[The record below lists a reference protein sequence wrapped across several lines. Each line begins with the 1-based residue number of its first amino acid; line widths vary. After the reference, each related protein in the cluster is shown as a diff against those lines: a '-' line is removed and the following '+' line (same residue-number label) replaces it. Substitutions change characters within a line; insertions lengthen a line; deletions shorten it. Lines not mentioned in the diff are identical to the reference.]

1 MRKNISKTIV
11 LVMLFISILT
21 IEQSYANYTELIISN
36 NYLTII
42 DTSLYIPKLIIDTFK
57 TTNEEAGEVMEV
69 VLTIKNNS
77 SQYAKD
83 IYITPIIDDI
93 QGLPFI
99 LENQTTRV
107 AVADLT
113 ASKTVDV
120 KFNMRIKDAA
130 IADVYAVKF
139 KMDFV
144 NAFGNSFTTTE
155 AIYIGIKNSN
165 TIPLISVSNIILQ
178 PQTLEAGEA
187 TKLMIRLKNQ
197 GTLPARELKL
207 SLEGL
212 DSKTFTIVNGTNTA
226 YQSEL
231 RGLGEANFF
240 FDLHASDQMTKGN
253 HSLTLKASYMDQ
265 QNKSYTEEFTF
276 FIPVGG
282 VTEGKGDIRL
292 GEVQGPNGEL
302 SINDSFAISF
312 DVENAGTAAVSNVKV
327 RVDGGEKI
335 LPRSQNLQMIHSL
348 DAGAKKNMAFSFYVD
363 SEAKAQNHPI
373 LIEVEYDAYE
383 YGNVVTKKITQYYGV
398 LVSGSGGKAGTPK
411 IIIDKYELN
420 PTIVQA
426 GDTFDI
432 AVSFLNTNKL
442 KSVNNVKI
450 YLTVNETTNE
460 SGSAFTPVNS
470 SNTFFI
476 DSIAPRTREE
486 KILTLYTIPDAKPKT
501 YTVTVNFEYEDNEG
515 KEYTATELIGIPVVQ
530 QSRLEVNDFVL
541 PPELPLGNPLQI
553 FLEFYN
559 MGKVTLNNLVIKLEG
574 NFETQNRSYFVGNF
588 EAGSSEYYEAM
599 IFPTELGKMEGN
611 IVFSYEDAAGEAIE
625 LIKPFELNVIEMI
638 NQFPEEGMDIPM
650 EPPQQS
656 MVKRILTSKLFW
668 GAFAVIAVAVGVFVY
683 RKKIKKRKELEED
696 EAY

>member
-1 MRKNISKTIV
+1 MKKHISKTII
-11 LVMLFISILT
+11 LVILFISILT

-36 NYLTII
+36 NYLVTL
-42 DTSLYIPKLIIDTFK
+42 DTSLYIPKLVIDTFK
-57 TTNEEAGEVMEV
+57 TSNEEAGKLMEV

-77 SQYAKD
+77 THYAKD
-83 IYITPIIDDI
+83 IYVTPIIDDI

-99 LENQTTRV
+99 LENQTTRA
-107 AVADLT
+107 AVEDLT
-113 ASKTVDV
+113 AGKTVDL
-120 KFNMRIKDAA
+120 KFNIRVKDAA

-139 KMDFV
+139 KLDYV

-155 AIYIGIKNSN
+155 AIYIGIKNNN
-165 TIPLISVSNIILQ
+165 TVPTISISNIFLQ
-178 PQTLEAGEA
+178 PETLEAGDE

-197 GTLPARELKL
+197 GTLPAKELRL
-207 SLEGL
+207 TLEGL
-212 DSKTFTIVNGTNTA
+212 ESKGFTIVNGTNTA
-226 YQSEL
+226 YHNEL
-231 RGLGEANFF
+231 RGRGESNFV

-253 HSLTLKASYMDQ
+253 HSLTLKASYTDQ
-265 QNKSYTEEFTF
+265 QNKSYNEEFTF

-292 GEVQGPNGEL
+292 GEVQGPSGEL
-302 SINDSFAISF
+302 SINDTFAISF
-312 DVENAGTAAVSNVKV
+312 DVENAGTADISNVKV
-327 RVDGGEKI
+327 RVDGGERI

-348 DAGAKKNMAFSFYVD
+348 AAGAKKNMAFSFYVD

-398 LVSGSGGKAGTPK
+398 FVSGAGGKAGTPK
-411 IIIDKYELN
+411 IIIDKYELEPN
-420 PTIVQA
+420 IVQA

-442 KSVNNVKI
+442 KSVNNIKI

-476 DSIAPRTREE
+476 DTISPGNRVE
-486 KILTLYTIPDAKPKT
+486 KTLSLYTIPDAKPKT

-515 KEYTATELIGIPVVQ
+515 NEYKATELIGIPVVQ
-530 QSRLEVNDFVL
+530 QSRLEVNDFTL
-541 PPELPLGNPLQI
+541 PPEVPLGNPLQI
-553 FLEFYN
+553 FLEYYN

-574 NFETQNRSYFVGNF
+574 NFETQSRSYFVGKF
-588 EAGSSEYYEAM
+588 ESGSSEYYEAM
-599 IFPTELGKMEGN
+599 IFPNEVGKMEGT
-611 IVFSYEDAAGEAIE
+611 IVFSYEDPAGETIE
-625 LIKPFELNVIEMI
+625 LRKPFEVNVIEMM
-638 NQFPEEGMDIPM
+638 NQFPGDGMDFPI
-650 EPPQQS
+650 ETPPQS
-656 MVKRILTSKLFW
+656 LVKRILTSKLLW
-668 GAFAVIAVAVGVFVY
+668 AAVIMAAAAGGY
-683 RKKIKKRKELEED
+683 IIRKKMKKRKELEED